1 MTTKEKLLTGSL
13 VLALL
18 VAIVPASDAFSR
30 FSGMRENQEDRP
42 SFEEM
47 QERFQNQPSF
57 EEMQKIRDS
66 ITRTV
71 ENIENGVEITIT
83 SPDAEAVAHL
93 QENKATKEY
102 RNEDVVHTVENLENG
117 VKMTITSDDAEEV
130 AKIQERA
137 EEGGKRG
144 KGGRHGGCS
153 GHRGGGEKGE
163 FSGGGC
169 SGEGVEGECPFNQ

>member
-57 EEMQKIRDS
+57 EEMLHID
-66 ITRTV
+66 TV
-71 ENIENGVEITIT
+71 FSER
-83 SPDAEAVAHL
+83 
-93 QENKATKEY
+93 K
-102 RNEDVVHTVENLENG
+102 RNLVYKN
-117 VKMTITSDDAEEV
+117 
-130 AKIQERA
+130 
-137 EEGGKRG
+137 
-144 KGGRHGGCS
+144 
-153 GHRGGGEKGE
+153 
-163 FSGGGC
+163 
-169 SGEGVEGECPFNQ
+169 